1 MNDAV
6 RAQFSL
12 DKDRIYLDAA
22 TYGLP
27 PRPAVDA
34 YLGAIDA
41 WQRGTAIWEADWEP
55 EGERCRELFACLIGA
70 KPEQISLLPT
80 VSTGIGAVAASVPHG
95 STVLVPQE
103 EFTSLLLPFM
113 ALSERNG
120 IRVREVP
127 WEHLG
132 EYVTSDIS
140 VVACSLT
147 RMQDGRV
154 MDLGRLST
162 QTSAVGAALVVDAT
176 HAIPFVDVEPHL
188 RQIDYLV
195 CHGYKHLLSPR
206 GTAFAYINP
215 RFWPDLPMIHANWRP
230 AAHPFGPPLPMRTS
244 AAAFDVS
251 LAWHAWVGARPA
263 LEALLGWKA
272 DGTIAFAKSLADRL
286 AATLGLATPGASL
299 VCVPVSDPE
308 QRANELEELGLRC
321 AGRGR
326 NLRLSPHVWNTEAE
340 IDRAAD
346 LVLGKIERG

>member
-1 MNDAV
+1 MNDVV
-6 RAQFSL
+6 RAQFAL

-27 PRPAVDA
+27 THSTVDA
-34 YLGAIDA
+34 YRAAIDA
-41 WQRGTAIWEADWEP
+41 WQCGTAVWDVDWEP
-55 EGERCRELFACLIGA
+55 EGERCRELFARLIGA
-70 KPEQISLLPT
+70 QPEHISLLPT
-80 VSTGIGAVAASVPHG
+80 VSTGIGAVAASMPHG

-103 EFTSLLLPFM
+103 EFTSVLLPFM

-132 EYVTSDIS
+132 DYVTPDVSL
-140 VVACSLT
+140 VACSLT

-154 MDLGRLST
+154 VDLGRLSA

-188 RQIDYLV
+188 RQVDYLV

-215 RFWPDLPMIHANWRP
+215 RFWPELLMIHASWRP
-230 AAHPFGPPLPMRTS
+230 AAHPFGPPLPVRTS

-251 LAWHAWVGARPA
+251 LAWHAWVGTRPA

-286 AATLGLATPGASL
+286 AATLGLAPPGASL
-299 VCVPVSDPE
+299 VCVPVPDPE
-308 QRANELEELGLRC
+308 KRVEELEALGVRC

-326 NLRLSPHVWNTEAE
+326 NLRFSPHVWNTEAE
-340 IDRAAD
+340 IDRAAE
-346 LVLGKIERG
+346 LVLDRIGSA